1 MSLHESTKWAIH
13 DILHG
18 EGDYD
23 RLEDDIELKE
33 EAIAEY
39 IDANFVR
46 KKADDSYKT
55 MDKLSKIM
63 EKIYLKKRE

>member
-1 MSLHESTKWAIH
+1 MSLYESTEWAIH

-33 EAIAEY
+33 EAIVEY
-39 IDANFVR
+39 INANFVR
-46 KKADDSYKT
+46 KKADDSHKT
-55 MDKLSKIM
+55 MDKLSEIM
-63 EKIYLKKRE
+63 ERIYLKKKE